1 MKTTAF
7 RAAVLSILPAV
18 AVAAG
23 DAPLSIRSGPAR
35 TSLVELFTSEGCSSC
50 PPAERRLAALKDE
63 PGLWRDFVPVA
74 WHVDYWDGLG
84 WPDRFASADNTRRQE
99 EYAAAWHSQNIY
111 TPALVVDGAERR
123 GGWVPPGTGAPG
135 RPEAGVLEVKSS
147 GTNRFA
153 VSYLTTPAGGGHPE
167 LSATVAWLGID
178 RVSDVKRG
186 ENAGKILRHGFVVLR
201 SATVPLRAS
210 GDGLSA
216 AVSLAIPADE
226 PGGRLALASWVS
238 GKGSPA
244 PFQAAGGWWPPPA
257 R

>member
-50 PPAERRLAALKDE
+50 PPAERRLAALRDE

-84 WPDRFASADNTRRQE
+84 WPDRFASAGNTRRQE
-99 EYAAAWHSQNIY
+99 EYAAAWHARNIY
-111 TPALVVDGAERR
+111 TPAMVVDGGERR
-123 GGWVPPGTGAPG
+123 GGWAPPGAGVPG
-135 RPEAGVLEVKSS
+135 RPEAGVLEVRGS

-153 VSYLTTPAGGGHPE
+153 VSYLAAPAGGGRPE

-186 ENAGKILRHGFVVLR
+186 ENAGRVLRHSFVVLR
-201 SATVPLRAS
+201 SATVPLRGT
-210 GDGLSA
+210 GDTLSA
-216 AVSLAIPADE
+216 TVSLAIPADE
-226 PGGRLALASWVS
+226 PGGRLALSAWVS
-238 GKGSPA
+238 AKGSPA
-244 PFQAAGGWWPPPA
+244 PLQAAGGWWPATA